1 MDNLDADLVI
11 IGAGP
16 AGLTAAQYGARAN
29 LKVIVIEAI
38 GPGGQI
44 LVIDRLENYPG
55 VTEAVSGYEFS
66 SALYQQAEKF
76 GAAFLTETV
85 TSIKKTGCF
94 ILTLA
99 NGKTL
104 TTCAVILAA
113 GSKPGLLGVPGE
125 SEFSGHGVSYCA
137 TCDGHFFKGKKM
149 FVVGGGDAACEEA
162 RYLSNLSDKIVLI
175 HRRDKFRAQEAL
187 VERVK
192 NNPHIEVRL
201 NTVIKEIK
209 GDKKVKSVVLSETIS
224 DKVYEE
230 ETDAV
235 FVFVGTVPQTSLVA
249 GDEFK
254 AKLDESGYI
263 VTDQQMFTSIPG
275 LFAAGDIRSGAFRQV
290 ITAAADGAIAAH
302 NAAAYIDSI
311 KDKK

>member
-1 MDNLDADLVI
+1 MANLDADLII

-29 LKVIVIEAI
+29 LKVLVIEAM

-44 LVIDRLENYPG
+44 LVIDQLENYPG
-55 VTEAVSGYEFS
+55 VTESVSGYEFS
-66 SALYQQAEKF
+66 RALYQQAEKF
-76 GAAFLTETV
+76 GASFLTDSV
-85 TSIKKTGCF
+85 TSIKKTGF
-94 ILTLA
+94 FSISLA
-99 NGKTL
+99 SGKTL
-104 TTCAVILAA
+104 TACAVILAA

-125 SEFSGHGVSYCA
+125 SEYGGKGVSYCA
-137 TCDGHFFKGKKM
+137 TCDGHFFKNKKM
-149 FVVGGGDAACEEA
+149 FIVGGGDAACEEA
-162 RYLSNLSDKIVLI
+162 RYLSNLTDKIVLV

-187 VERVK
+187 AQRVM
-192 NNPHIEVRL
+192 NNPHIEVRF

-209 GDKKVKSVVLSETIS
+209 GDKKVKSVLLGETTS

-235 FVFVGTVPQTSLVA
+235 FIFVGTVPQTSLVA
-249 GDEFK
+249 GDDLK

-263 VTDQQMFTSIPG
+263 ITNQKMFTSISG
-275 LFAAGDIRSGAFRQV
+275 FFAAGDIRSGAFRQV
-290 ITAAADGAIAAH
+290 VTAAADGAVAAH
-302 NAAAYIDSI
+302 SAAAYIDAI